1 MNRKI
6 PQRGAAQNAAEL
18 AGSGLALAVLGGG
31 PHSARQRMPRRCQG
45 SVRVP
50 PTPPPWVEPLP
61 TPRPCL
67 PQARSLSPTGREAAS
82 CLEGCRLVGQAVI
95 LVTVLSSYFSSIS
108 FPSRTPFE

>member
-1 MNRKI
+1 MNQKI

-31 PHSARQRMPRRCQG
+31 PRSACQRMPRRCQG

-61 TPRPCL
+61 APRPCL
-67 PQARSLSPTGREAAS
+67 PQARSLTVTHRQRSGELSGGVSAGWTGCNFSHRA
-82 CLEGCRLVGQAVI
+82 LV
-95 LVTVLSSYFSSIS
+95 LF
-108 FPSRTPFE
+108 

>member
-31 PHSARQRMPRRCQG
+31 PRSARQRMPRRCQG

-50 PTPPPWVEPLP
+50 PTPPPPGWSRS
-61 TPRPCL
+61 PRRDRVCPK
-67 PQARSLSPTGREAAS
+67 R
-82 CLEGCRLVGQAVI
+82 AV
-95 LVTVLSSYFSSIS
+95 
-108 FPSRTPFE
+108 

>member
-31 PHSARQRMPRRCQG
+31 PRSARQRMPRRCQG

-50 PTPPPWVEPLP
+50 PTPPPLGGAA
-61 TPRPCL
+61 PRAETVSAPSAQSNCH
-67 PQARSLSPTGREAAS
+67 PQAEKRRAVWRGVGWLD
-82 CLEGCRLVGQAVI
+82 RL
-95 LVTVLSSYFSSIS
+95 
-108 FPSRTPFE
+108 